1 MREESQ
7 LALDNEELRRLR
19 RVRQELFA
27 RFKTPDELFAWVRQR
42 EKEGGHRRWA
52 RMGKAQA
59 GKRIKPATRNG
70 KPANGKPVHKV

>member
-1 MREESQ
+1 MPDKSVPEPESEDV
-7 LALDNEELRRLR
+7 LRLR

-42 EKEGGHRRWA
+42 QKEGGHRRWA

-59 GKRIKPATRNG
+59 GKRTKLATRNG
-70 KPANGKPVHKV
+70 KPANGRPVHKA